1 MEQGSEDLIK
11 NLIEQRIK
19 FLFKNFLAEMER
31 VQFDHQQ
38 MMSKVKEKTSSEF
51 CQNIDCF
58 SVEKLQDA
66 RKRILDSGNDC
77 LREISLLLECFDWN
91 LNQEKFEK
99 IITNRKI
106 IKKTTFSPAVFIYE
120 K

>member
-1 MEQGSEDLIK
+1 
-11 NLIEQRIK
+11 
-19 FLFKNFLAEMER
+19 
-31 VQFDHQQ
+31 
-38 MMSKVKEKTSSEF
+38 
-51 CQNIDCF
+51 
-58 SVEKLQDA
+58 
-66 RKRILDSGNDC
+66 